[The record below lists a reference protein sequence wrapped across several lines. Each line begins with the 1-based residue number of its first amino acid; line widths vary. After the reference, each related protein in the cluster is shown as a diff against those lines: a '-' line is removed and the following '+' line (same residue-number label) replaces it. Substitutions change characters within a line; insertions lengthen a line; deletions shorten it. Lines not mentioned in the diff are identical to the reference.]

1 MAKAPEAQLRRLMSR
16 AAACRA
22 CPGMECRPVLS
33 AANGLSSAR
42 VMFVGEAPGRF
53 GAGRTGVPFSGDT
66 AGARF
71 ERLLAE
77 AGLTRED
84 VFVTNAALC
93 LPLDA
98 RGRNRPP
105 SPTEVSACGDWLRQT
120 LDAVKPSLVVALG
133 AVALAALG
141 RIEPHG
147 LTLRTGLGTAVRWR
161 GARLTALYHP
171 AARSRVHRP
180 WPLQVEDWRALPA
193 ILRAAEDNS
202 RNSWKFPHG
211 GLTQRQSY
219 FYDDIV
225 IFR

>member
-16 AAACRA
+16 AAACRV
-22 CPGMECRPVLS
+22 CPGMGCRPVLS

-42 VMFVGEAPGRF
+42 VMFVGEAPGRL

-77 AGLTRED
+77 AGLTREA

-98 RGRNRPP
+98 RGRNRQ
-105 SPTEVSACGDWLRQT
+105 SSRAELAACGNWLSQT
-120 LDAVKPSLVVALG
+120 LDAVRPSLVVALG
-133 AVALAALG
+133 AVALTALG

-147 LTLRTGLGTAVRWR
+147 LTLRDGVRTVVRWR

-171 AARSRVHRP
+171 GARSQVHRP
-180 WPLQVEDWRALPA
+180 WPLQVEDWRALRA
-193 ILRAAEDNS
+193 ILRAPEDNS
-202 RNSWKFPHG
+202 RSLVTIPCPE
-211 GLTQRQSY
+211 GLTRRNRNSTMTS
-219 FYDDIV
+219 
-225 IFR
+225 